1 MKDWYCLE
9 GENPED
15 HKFIRMKIW
24 VTETWYQA
32 NKNGDE
38 RKHGEEDNE
47 ERNGKQQ
54 CDNVSFLAESV
65 VKKWREK
72 TEEKWYH
79 LTSMPYMPN
88 VWLSYQRTS
97 KLPCSI
103 CSKKAARKKISIH
116 GAELEQR
123 REENKMMKDEF
134 SASYLMKKTRSQMP
148 KDEFSASY
156 MKKKIVPH

>member
-1 MKDWYCLE
+1 MKHWYCLE

-72 TEEKWYH
+72 TEENG
-79 LTSMPYMPN
+79 T
-88 VWLSYQRTS
+88 T
-97 KLPCSI
+97 
-103 CSKKAARKKISIH
+103 
-116 GAELEQR
+116 
-123 REENKMMKDEF
+123 
-134 SASYLMKKTRSQMP
+134 
-148 KDEFSASY
+148 
-156 MKKKIVPH
+156 